1 MVIFLILLEGLATL
15 LDILMGPGAVM
26 STEEAYNATSAAM
39 LACGHTEALWSL
51 QYKWFCGGCSTE
63 AVLAAPFF
71 QWWGPTIFSWKW
83 IMGCIH
89 MVTVTAGAAIAG
101 RTAGARPAFVFVGL
115 MVAALGDGAPP
126 LSTDLIETLLIYP
139 WGGDMMELIEIAME
153 LRVLG
158 SGLDALV
165 TELVSPRLKGD
176 RLAGARSEDPLT
188 ELEIRRP
195 VPSRPDLEGL
205 LAIYNDDVNA
215 VAEVL
220 GRSHMQVMAWVRQHG
235 LEEGGA

>member
-1 MVIFLILLEGLATL
+1 
-15 LDILMGPGAVM
+15 
-26 STEEAYNATSAAM
+26 
-39 LACGHTEALWSL
+39 
-51 QYKWFCGGCSTE
+51 
-63 AVLAAPFF
+63 
-71 QWWGPTIFSWKW
+71 
-83 IMGCIH
+83 
-89 MVTVTAGAAIAG
+89 
-101 RTAGARPAFVFVGL
+101 

-139 WGGDMMELIEIAME
+139 WGGDMMELIEIATE

-165 TELVSPRLKGD
+165 TELVSPRLRGD
-176 RLAGARSEDPLT
+176 QIAEARGDDPLT

-205 LAIYNDDVNA
+205 LAIYNDDVEA

-235 LEEGGA
+235 LDEGGS